1 MEPSNVARIL
11 LATDFSASAV
21 LAHDYAEYLALSLQ
35 AALHIVTVDEG
46 ARPSASGEKQVQDEV
61 KILLRTLQDGMKE
74 RGVRVSAQWV
84 AGGASAQIVAA
95 ARQLDADVI
104 VMGMQGHTHL
114 SYGLLGSTVETV
126 TKAGLCPVLTVPLP
140 QKEASP
146 SGMPAADTI
155 AIGRILAP
163 IDFSVPSLDSL
174 EYAVQ
179 LARDLKANLI
189 LLHVLEPEHG
199 GWDLTRMEEAERM
212 RSSWEGRLA
221 ELVDVIKPLAVS
233 ATYDIRGGR
242 PPDSILAGALQHK
255 CDLIVMGTHGRQGR
269 EGANVGS
276 VAQAVLKQA
285 ACPVLTVKNPKFPS
299 GGRRLISGLLSQRK
313 AATAKEAESL

>member
-1 MEPSNVARIL
+1 MKQSNIQRIL
-11 LATDFSASAV
+11 LATDFSDSAV
-21 LAHDYAEYLALSLQ
+21 LAHHYAQYLALTLHAS
-35 AALHIVTVDEG
+35 LHIMTVDGG
-46 ARPSASGEKQVQDEV
+46 ARPSASGEKRAQDEV
-61 KILLRTLQDGMKE
+61 KTLLRTLQDGMKE
-74 RGVRVSAQWV
+74 HGVSVSARWV
-84 AGGASAQIVAA
+84 TGDPGAEIVTA

-104 VMGMQGHTHL
+104 AMGMQGHTHL

-146 SGMPAADTI
+146 SGMPSTGTSTI
-155 AIGRILAP
+155 ARILAP
-163 IDFSVPSLDSL
+163 VDFSIPSFDSL

-179 LARDLKANLI
+179 LAQDLKANLV

-199 GWDLTRMEEAERM
+199 GWDLTRMEEAERR

-221 ELVDVIKPLAVS
+221 ELVEIIKPLSVS

-242 PPDSILAGALQHK
+242 PHDSILAGALQHK
-255 CDLIVMGTHGRQGR
+255 CDLIVMGTHGRRGR
-269 EGANVGS
+269 DHTNVGS

-285 ACPVLTVKNPKFPS
+285 ACPVLTVQNPKFPS
-299 GGRRLISGLLSQRK
+299 GGRRVVSDVLSERK
-313 AATAKEAESL
+313 AATGD